1 MMLGYK
7 SNKNVVYGS
16 KYHVIW
22 CPKYRRKVLVGD
34 IAKRLGNHA

>member
-7 SNKNVVYGS
+7 SNKNVVYSG
-16 KYHVIW
+16 KYDGIW
-22 CPKYRRKVLVGD
+22 CPKHRRKVLVGD